1 MRGLNVRTFLIATAV
16 GVFGVQMVGT
26 AAPCPPGEEKEQK
39 VVTASITVQD
49 KDVYKVVDTTINKAS
64 TIVLRANK
72 DGRVVEVRVQPID
85 TTKKEYVI
93 VADTISIANADGK
106 ATGNLVLTAEGNVA
120 LAALGVK
127 RTPSVQIGLVTE
139 VVSKALAGHLKIR
152 PEEAL
157 IVTGVA
163 EGLPAAKAGLK
174 EYDVITRIDGEKV
187 VTHVNLKAVLS
198 KRKPGQVIALRL
210 LRDGEPKEV
219 KIRVEAVEPIDLSV
233 TTSYFTWFNKA
244 RNLEG
249 RYSFVRPQISAA
261 LTDLRPQQLVAFDEL
276 QRAQKFVTINPKIS
290 TDLLVVNPLI
300 ARDEQ
305 LVLTQRNLALA
316 SMYDQLTK
324 GAEGK
329 SIEARLLV
337 EITTLEQQLAKL
349 RALIVELEATS
360 KSEDE

>member
-1 MRGLNVRTFLIATAV
+1 MRGLNVRNVLFATVA
-16 GVFGVQMVGT
+16 GVCSVQMVGT
-26 AAPCPPGEEKEQK
+26 AMPCPPGEEKEQK
-39 VVTASITVQD
+39 VVITTSYVQD

-64 TIVLRANK
+64 TIVLKANE

-85 TTKKEYVI
+85 TSKKAYVL
-93 VADTISIANADGK
+93 VADTISIADVRGK

-120 LAALGVK
+120 LAALTVK
-127 RTPSVQIGLVTE
+127 RTPSVQIGVVTE
-139 VVSKALAGHLKIR
+139 ALSKALAGHLKIR

-174 EYDVITRIDGEKV
+174 EYDVIISVDGEKKI
-187 VTHVNLKAVLS
+187 THVNLKAVLS
-198 KRKPGQVIALRL
+198 NCKPDQIIVLRV
-210 LRDGEPKEV
+210 LREGEPRDV

-233 TTSYFTWFNKA
+233 TTIYDTWFNKA

-300 ARDEQ
+300 ARAEQ

-316 SMYDQLTK
+316 SMYDQFTK
-324 GAEGK
+324 AAEGK
-329 SIEARLLV
+329 SIEARLLA

-360 KSEDE
+360 KSEKE